1 MLNSELP
8 SRSLPVVITEAS
20 VCIALCI
27 ASIIGNSLVC
37 IAAYRNSNLRSTT
50 NLYIIALA
58 VSDLLCGTVDMTLA
72 SATLI
77 IGRWVFGDPLCQF
90 QGFVGMFTSNVT
102 PATLGLTAIN
112 RYVKI
117 VKTSHYKKI
126 FSPRRSK
133 IWLSCLWLFLA
144 LYLLIVRVTNW
155 ANIDFIQSYAVCS
168 FDYLT
173 IESQIVHYCITV
185 GLLFVLPLCVGIFS
199 YYKIFLKTNGHQ
211 HNVISSLQNRS
222 ENGSVTNSVR
232 EIKLTRMLFLVT
244 TGFLCC
250 WIPMWVFVLWFR
262 FSPETSSRITVLLAA
277 FFIYLSASVNP
288 IIYAFTNGEFRRE
301 FRKLLFCRRER
312 SINVPKKAAVLPAND
327 LVEREEQEA
336 NF

>member
-27 ASIIGNSLVC
+27 VSIIGNSLVC

-58 VSDLLCGTVDMTLA
+58 VSDLLCGTVVMTLA

-90 QGFVGMFTSNVT
+90 QGFVGVFTANLT

-117 VKTSHYKKI
+117 VKTSHYKMI

-133 IWLSCLWLFLA
+133 IWLSCLWLSLA
-144 LYLLIVRVTNW
+144 LYLLIARVTNW
-155 ANIDFIQSYAVCS
+155 VKIDFIQGYAVCS
-168 FDYLT
+168 FDYPT
-173 IESQIVHYCITV
+173 NVSRIVHYSITV
-185 GLLFVLPLCVGIFS
+185 ALFFVLPLCVGIFS
-199 YYKIFLKTNGHQ
+199 YYKIFLKTHEHQ
-211 HNVISSLQNRS
+211 QNVVSSLRNCTDNTAIS
-222 ENGSVTNSVR
+222 NTVK
-232 EIKLTRMLFLVT
+232 EIKLTRMLLLVAA
-244 TGFLCC
+244 GFLCC
-250 WIPMWVFVLWFR
+250 WIPMWALVLWFR
-262 FSPETSSRITVLLAA
+262 FSPETSSRITALLAM
-277 FFIYLSASVNP
+277 FFFYLSAVINP

-301 FRKLLFCRRER
+301 FRKLLCCRRER
-312 SINVPKKAAVLPAND
+312 SRIVPKKAAAFTSND